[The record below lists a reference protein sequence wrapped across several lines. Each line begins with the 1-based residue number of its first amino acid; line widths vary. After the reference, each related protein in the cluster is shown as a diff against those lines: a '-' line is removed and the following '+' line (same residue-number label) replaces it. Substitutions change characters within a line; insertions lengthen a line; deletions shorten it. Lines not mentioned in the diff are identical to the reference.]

1 MRGLI
6 ADTLVLASAR
16 GEIADWLEALLRVYS
31 LFVLAY
37 IISSL
42 VLSFGK
48 VPYNRTLMAVLD
60 FLRDVAEP
68 LLRPFRKLLPTFGPF
83 DFSPI
88 LAILALNLVGG
99 IIVAV
104 VRG

>member
-1 MRGLI
+1 M
-6 ADTLVLASAR
+6 LVVASVR
-16 GEIADWLEALLRVYS
+16 GEIADWLSALLRVYS
-31 LFVLAY
+31 LIVLAY

-42 VLSFGK
+42 VMAFGR

-60 FLRDVAEP
+60 FLRDVSEP
-68 LLRPFRKLLPTFGPF
+68 LLRPFRKIIPSFGPL

-88 LAILALNLVGG
+88 VALLALNLIGG
-99 IIVAV
+99 ILVAV